1 LAEAGLHE
9 EAAEEEVFMPALKGI
24 LETCLYVDDL
34 ERARAFYDAL
44 FELPTVFSD
53 QRMCGYDVAGRGL
66 LLLFRRGS
74 SLRTIT
80 LPDGSIPAH
89 DGQGP
94 VHVAFSIGADE
105 VAAWEERLAAHSVAI
120 EGRAKWPRGGISL
133 YFRDPDGHLLELA
146 TPGLWKG
153 Y

>member
-1 LAEAGLHE
+1 
-9 EAAEEEVFMPALKGI
+9 MPDLKGI

-34 ERARAFYDAL
+34 ERAQGFYAAL
-44 FELPTVFSD
+44 FALPIVFSD
-53 QRMCGYDVAGRGL
+53 RRMCAYDVGGRGL
-66 LLLFRRGS
+66 LLLFRRGES
-74 SLRTIT
+74 ARTIT
-80 LPDGSIPAH
+80 LPDGTIPPH

-105 VAAWEERLAAHSVAI
+105 VAAWEKRLEAQGVVI
-120 EGRAKWPRGGISL
+120 EGRARWPRGGVSL
-133 YFRDPDGHLLELA
+133 YFRDPDSHLLELA